1 MRRLWRQTRRD
12 SQKTPGTTAQPSSD
26 IYEFNEEL
34 KAAMKKSDGKLAIY
48 RRQVSG
54 GKPAYQREMSLQ
66 EAAGAD
72 SFLTYLHSLCGDGEF
87 VVQLLQASGKLSREF
102 IFTLGKVKALRAP
115 ADDSSRPSSTTQ
127 FVEGMKLVAE
137 IMKPQQQGNGNLL
150 ETIKAIGELNREG
163 KEFQTEIMAV
173 LINNALGSG
182 QTSDLDNAMKLMEF
196 TKAMQPH
203 VEPQDGLTGLLQSVL
218 APIIAGSMGGGANPL
233 AALAQLQHSGASPTP
248 PGQSQEAAPLATSPP
263 VQTPGGG
270 VTDHRVV
277 HSQGQDSPPGA
288 APGDPHQAFYD
299 MTVQPFRQA
308 VAAGATTEQLG
319 TIILG
324 IVTTAKQWQG
334 QSPHPMVAQ
343 LVRATTSAELNAG
356 FDTFCSAIPEIN
368 QKTALQGEI
377 KAYLASVLSH
387 AYQVQQAEEAQVVS
401 EDTTAS
407 FGGTGE
413 ENTEVNQD
421 VYGPADGQQPDTEG
435 QPEQDRPD
443 GEGAGAQQQH
453 ADDQGQVG

>member
-1 MRRLWRQTRRD
+1 MRLWRQRRD

-26 IYEFNEEL
+26 IYEFQEAV
-34 KAAMKKSDGKLAIY
+34 KAALKRSGGKLAIY
-48 RRQVSG
+48 RRQTSG

-72 SFLTYLHSLCGDGEF
+72 SFLTYLHSVCGDGEF

-102 IFTLGKVKALRAP
+102 IFALGKVKPLRAP

-150 ETIKAIGELNREG
+150 ETIKAIGELNKEG

-173 LINNALGSG
+173 LLNNALGSG
-182 QTSDLDNAMKLMEF
+182 QTSDLDNAMKLLEF
-196 TKAMQPH
+196 TKQMQPH
-203 VEPQDGLTGLLQSVL
+203 VEQQDGLTGLLQSIV
-218 APIIAGSMGGGANPL
+218 APLIAGSMGGGANPL
-233 AALAQLQHSGASPTP
+233 AALAQLQQSGAKPTP
-248 PGQSQEAAPLATSPP
+248 PGTSQGPAALATSPP

-270 VTDHRVV
+270 MPDHRVV
-277 HSQGQDSPPGA
+277 FQTQEAPPPGS
-288 APGDPHQAFYD
+288 APVDPHQAFYN
-299 MTVQPFRQA
+299 MAVLPFRQA
-308 VAAGATTEQLG
+308 VAAGATPEQLG
-319 TIILG
+319 TIIMG
-324 IVTTAKQWQG
+324 IVQTAKQWQS
-334 QSPHPMVAQ
+334 QNPHPMVAQ

-377 KAYLASVLSH
+377 KAYLISVLSQ
-387 AYQVQQAEEAQVVS
+387 AYQAQQAEEAQVVG
-401 EDTTAS
+401 EDATAS
-407 FGGTGE
+407 FAGTGE
-413 ENTEVNQD
+413 EDREGEED
-421 VYGPADGQQPDTEG
+421 VYGPDDGEQPDTEE

-443 GEGAGAQQQH
+443 GEGAGTGQQD
-453 ADDQGQVG
+453 ANDPSQVG